1 MSSDEEGT
9 RSEEEGSGT
18 KKVKLDEATLATI
31 VDCVTNNLQKALG
44 GGESSGAGKEGGESS
59 GLGKFSC

>member
-31 VDCVTNNLQKALG
+31 VDRVTITTCKRLWAEENRQGQKRVAKKE
-44 GGESSGAGKEGGESS
+44 ESHQV
-59 GLGKFSC
+59 

>member
-1 MSSDEEGT
+1 MSSDEGT

-31 VDCVTNNLQKALG
+31 VDRVTNNLQRLWAEENHQGQKRVAKKE
-44 GGESSGAGKEGGESS
+44 ESHQV
-59 GLGKFSC
+59 